1 MHRLI
6 LALSA
11 LGMIMLTSAGP
22 ALALAGGEA
31 AELVAARMNALAGDP
46 VSARDAELLERYGC
60 LSGSRA
66 AICQPR
72 THRWYKRR
80 GRRRR

>member
-1 MHRLI
+1 
-6 LALSA
+6 
-11 LGMIMLTSAGP
+11 MIMLTSAGP